1 MAHGYVLGPR
11 EHLQH
16 HNIIDIIFSYEIL
29 WTPPLSVR
37 TCWGLVDAFSFPEFF
52 LSARISTALMSS
64 TEVSNVAMAFEI
76 TARLSPAPLRFPT
89 QGASLAAFT
98 SPTLKLGLL
107 RWSGAFPGLGGLVG
121 IQQMTGRSSKEWLS
135 KKHFQF
141 FNCSQDHLEPF
152 LLHPM
157 WLCQGYMPRPKF
169 GWAALAQEDP
179 GKNLIGRLSQRLWV
193 HFVQLI
199 ENFCMS
205 GTVQRVPG
213 FRKDKFTVHIVERK
227 WNLRRFKWKTFYE
240 W

>member
-11 EHLQH
+11 GHLQH

-37 TCWGLVDAFSFPEFF
+37 TCWGLVDSFSFPELFYQLGF
-52 LSARISTALMSS
+52 QRLWW
-64 TEVSNVAMAFEI
+64 VSQKCQ
-76 TARLSPAPLRFPT
+76 TLRWLLKSRRLSPAPLRFPT

-141 FNCSQDHLEPF
+141 FNCSQDHLEKF

-157 WLCQGYMPRPKF
+157 WLCQGYMPRPKI

-179 GKNLIGRLSQRLWV
+179 CQDLIGRLSQRVWV

-213 FRKDKFTVHIVERK
+213 FR
-227 WNLRRFKWKTFYE
+227 
-240 W
+240 